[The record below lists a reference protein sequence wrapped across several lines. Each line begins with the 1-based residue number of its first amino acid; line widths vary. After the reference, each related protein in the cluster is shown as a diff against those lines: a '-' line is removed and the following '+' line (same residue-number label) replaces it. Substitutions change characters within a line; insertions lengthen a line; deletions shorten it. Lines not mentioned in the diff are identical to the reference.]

1 MKITLFKILQTLIA
15 MKVYQCKDKIL
26 KINIEVQV
34 MYVIDLTRYFF
45 KSQYYLYFF
54 SIWRTSQY
62 NFISIQN
69 SIEGKKKEK

>member
-34 MYVIDLTRYFF
+34 MCVIDLTRYFF

-54 SIWRTSQY
+54 LSEEQVNITLLVFRTQ
-62 NFISIQN
+62 
-69 SIEGKKKEK
+69 